1 MPSLAGMALQ
11 GEYEPSPVEWVRN
24 QVEAYE
30 RSGGTEG
37 NTLLDTGM
45 PVIVL
50 WTRGK
55 SSGKI
60 RKSPLMK
67 VEHGGEYALIA
78 SVGGAPLHP
87 QWYLN
92 LTADLSAAAVQ
103 DGPELFDVHVREAVD
118 TERLTWWDRAV
129 AAFPNYA
136 DYQRKTTRMI
146 PVMIANRK

>member
-1 MPSLAGMALQ
+1 MALQ

-24 QVEAYE
+24 QVETYE

-37 NTLLDTGM
+37 TTLLDTGQ

-50 WTRGK
+50 WTHGTK
-55 SSGKI
+55 SGNV
-60 RKSPLMK
+60 RKSPLMR
-67 VEHGGEYALIA
+67 VEHQGEYALIA
-78 SVGGAPLHP
+78 SLGGAPRHP

-92 LTADLSAAAVQ
+92 LAADPAAAIQ

-118 TERLTWWDRAV
+118 AERLAWWERAV

-136 DYQRKTTRMI
+136 DYQRKTTRII
-146 PVMIANRK
+146 PVMVATRQ